1 MVSSV
6 LVELMGDE
14 GIRETLA
21 GEVGKTKEGILLGD
35 VALGVGEEGIFG
47 VKVEIVGRVPFY
59 GLKRHTA
66 KKWGQRD
73 TSEIY
78 KKRDLFNIGSRF
90 SAWRHT
96 RSGLAPRRVPHR
108 FPWLYAYNG

>member
-21 GEVGKTKEGILLGD
+21 GEVGKTNEGILFGD

-47 VKVEIVGRVPFY
+47 VKVEIVRVPVLN
-59 GLKRHTA
+59 LKTHTA
-66 KKWGQRD
+66 KK
-73 TSEIY
+73 
-78 KKRDLFNIGSRF
+78 
-90 SAWRHT
+90 
-96 RSGLAPRRVPHR
+96 
-108 FPWLYAYNG
+108 

>member
-21 GEVGKTKEGILLGD
+21 GEVGKTKEGILFGD

-47 VKVEIVGRVPFY
+47 VKVEIVRVPV
-59 GLKRHTA
+59 LKLKTHTA
-66 KKWGQRD
+66 KK
-73 TSEIY
+73 
-78 KKRDLFNIGSRF
+78 
-90 SAWRHT
+90 
-96 RSGLAPRRVPHR
+96 
-108 FPWLYAYNG
+108 